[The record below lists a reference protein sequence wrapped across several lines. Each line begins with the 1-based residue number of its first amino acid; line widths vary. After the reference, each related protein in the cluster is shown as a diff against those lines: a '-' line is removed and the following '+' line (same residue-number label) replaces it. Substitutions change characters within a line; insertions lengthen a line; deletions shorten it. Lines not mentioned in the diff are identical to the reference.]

1 MQLLGKGGDELL
13 MVSNDWIIETE
24 QRAAGINYT
33 WGSGQPG
40 LSKKG
45 RREEGM
51 GYKGQL
57 QVLWRT

>member
-1 MQLLGKGGDELL
+1 M
-13 MVSNDWIIETE
+13 MVANDWIIEAE

-33 WGSGQPG
+33 WGSGQLG

-45 RREEGM
+45 RREGGK
-51 GYKGQL
+51 GYKGQC